1 MAFFL
6 LTFFAVY
13 GGMNLYAFLR
23 LRTAVAPDFRT
34 AVPLALFALLMI
46 AAPILVRISEG
57 AGLDGLAR
65 LLAWIGYIWM
75 GLLLIFVTA
84 AVALDGWRL
93 LVLLAQAL
101 TGRDLHHLL
110 PHQGRAVLVLLGL
123 SVLLSLYGGY
133 EAQAV
138 RAEYV
143 IIETDKIPR
152 GTKPVTV
159 VQISDVHVG
168 LIVGKR
174 RLRRILDVVR
184 DAGPDMLVS
193 TGDLVDGQIND
204 LDGLSSLFAEIKP
217 RLGKFAVTGNHEF
230 YAGLDQALSFTR
242 RAGFTVLRDAGTSV
256 EGGLNL
262 AGVDDRGRRAEKEA
276 AEIEA
281 DLLSSLPGGKFT
293 VLLKHRPLVEEDS
306 CGLFDLQLSG
316 HSHSGQIFPFGLI
329 TGLVF
334 PLQGRTTRL
343 LGGGTIHVSRGSGT
357 WGPPMRLFSP
367 PEVTVVRIVGRG

>member
-23 LRTAVAPDFRT
+23 LRTAVASDFRT
-34 AVPLALFALLMI
+34 AVPLALFTLLMV
-46 AAPILVRISEG
+46 AAPILVRMSEG

-65 LLAWIGYIWM
+65 LLAWVGYIWM

-110 PHQGRAVLVLLGL
+110 PHQGRAVLVLLGI

-143 IIETDKIPR
+143 TIETDKIPR
-152 GTKPVTV
+152 EAKPVTV

-174 RLRRILDVVR
+174 RLGRILDVVR

-204 LDGLSSLFAEIKP
+204 LDGLSGLFAEIEP

-230 YAGLDQALSFTR
+230 YAGLDLALSSPR
-242 RAGFTVLRDAGTSV
+242 RAGFTGLRDAGEPGV
-256 EGGLNL
+256 GGLNL

-276 AEIEA
+276 AAIEA
-281 DLLSSLPGGKFT
+281 DLLSSLPRGKFT
-293 VLLKHRPLVEEDS
+293 ILLKHRPLVEEDS

-316 HSHSGQIFPFGLI
+316 HSHSGQMFPFGLV
-329 TGLVF
+329 TGRVF

-343 LGGGTIHVSRGSGT
+343 PGGCTIHVSRGSGT
-357 WGPPMRLFSP
+357 WGPPMRLLSP

>member
-34 AVPLALFALLMI
+34 AVPLALFTLLMV
-46 AAPILVRISEG
+46 AAPILVRMSEG
-57 AGLDGLAR
+57 AGLDRLAR

-110 PHQGRAVLVLLGL
+110 PHQGRAVLVLLGI

-143 IIETDKIPR
+143 TIETDKIPR
-152 GTKPVTV
+152 EAKPVTV

-174 RLRRILDVVR
+174 RLGRILDVVR

-204 LDGLSSLFAEIKP
+204 LDGLSGLFAEIEP

-242 RAGFTVLRDAGTSV
+242 RAGFTVLRDAGEPGV
-256 EGGLNL
+256 GGLNL

-276 AEIEA
+276 AAIEA
-281 DLLSSLPGGKFT
+281 DLLSSLPRGKFT
-293 VLLKHRPLVEEDS
+293 ILLKHRPLVEEDS

-316 HSHSGQIFPFGLI
+316 HSHSGQMFPFGLV
-329 TGLVF
+329 TGRVF

-343 LGGGTIHVSRGSGT
+343 PGGCTIHVSRGSGT
-357 WGPPMRLFSP
+357 WGPPMRLLSP